1 MRRRRGFVLIVV
13 VFFTVLLMSGIAS
26 FLRRS
31 TLDAAIVRNRD
42 YAARAEA
49 LARGGVRLGIVLLQ
63 QDALDEERTQ
73 RPLDTAQDLW
83 AVASQI
89 EIATDD
95 GGTLR
100 LQIEDAAAR
109 IDVNRAR
116 IVADNEA
123 EREKI
128 LNWLRDFFAKV
139 IEELPARQEDKPWD
153 PEELA
158 RDLVDY
164 LDEDEVGMRGEP
176 EDAWYQAQDPPYRAW
191 NRPLLSLEDLALVKG
206 FDRTLVAALR
216 PYLTVYPFEGT
227 GVNPNTAPTWVA
239 AALHIGGETEQRL
252 TSEDDVAQLVKARGE
267 LPICGGEGDVGGCEL
282 WPPAGVLTTPPSD
295 VYRSDVF
302 TLTATASYGDVRRSI
317 EAVVDRKK
325 PAQPVLYAWRVR

>member
-1 MRRRRGFVLIVV
+1 MRQRRGFVLIVV

-42 YAARAEA
+42 FAARAEA
-49 LARGGVRLGIVLLQ
+49 LARGGVRLGIVLIQ
-63 QDALDEERTQ
+63 QDALDEDRSQ
-73 RPLDTAQDLW
+73 LPIDTPDDLW
-83 AVASQI
+83 ALASEL

-95 GGTLR
+95 GGTLK
-100 LQIEDAAAR
+100 LEIQDAAAK
-109 IDVNRAR
+109 IDVNAAR
-116 IVADNEA
+116 IVSDNEA
-123 EREKI
+123 NRDAV

-139 IEELPARQEDKPWD
+139 IEEMPGRKEEKPWD
-153 PEELA
+153 PDDLA
-158 RDLVDY
+158 RNLMDY
-164 LDEDEVGMRGEP
+164 LDEDEVALRGEP

-191 NRPLLSLEDLALVKG
+191 NKPLLSLDDLALVKG

-227 GVNPNTAPTWVA
+227 GVNPNTAPSWVA
-239 AALHIGGETEQRL
+239 AALHIGGGLDKRL
-252 TSEDDVAQLVKARGE
+252 ASEDDVQQLLKARTE
-267 LPICGGEGDVGGCEL
+267 LPICDVSQAQQECGD
-282 WPPAGVLTTPPSD
+282 WPPADVTTIPPSD

-302 TLTATASYGDVRRSI
+302 QVTATASYGDVRRSV

-325 PAQPVLYAWRVR
+325 PAEPVLYGWRVR